1 MRLKPG
7 IEVFVYTAVEF
18 ANSLIQREGDDPLR
32 AASISL
38 SLTSLYKFQR
48 LGHRKDSFGTASHI
62 RAPVRGRAGKLGF
75 LKLGRLL
82 KLGFFVKPR
91 I

>member
-1 MRLKPG
+1 MWTKNIG
-7 IEVFVYTAVEF
+7 
-18 ANSLIQREGDDPLR
+18 
-32 AASISL
+32 
-38 SLTSLYKFQR
+38 

-62 RAPVRGRAGKLGF
+62 RAPVRGGEGKLGF